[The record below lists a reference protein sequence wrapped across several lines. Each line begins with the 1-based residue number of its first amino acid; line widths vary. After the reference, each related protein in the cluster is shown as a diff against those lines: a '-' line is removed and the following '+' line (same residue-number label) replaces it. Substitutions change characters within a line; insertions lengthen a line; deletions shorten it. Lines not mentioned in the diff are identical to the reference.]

1 MGRERSVLHGK
12 GKIGTTWEGRDR
24 YQLDQTLH
32 VGRKIGTPWEALHM
46 GESPLER
53 YCLEICTLHVGGKDP
68 NQLDQTLRENYRS
81 LRQLP
86 FTILRNHPNHK
97 IWLPYGPSAASRQL
111 SFRRAFSRSMVFG
124 TPRTVRFPYGQLS
137 FSTGGR

>member
-1 MGRERSVLHGK
+1 MGREESPSTHGK
-12 GKIGTTWEGRDR
+12 EKIGTNWIKPYTWEG
-24 YQLDQTLH
+24 
-32 VGRKIGTPWEALHM
+32 KIGTPWEALHM

-86 FTILRNHPNHK
+86 FTLRELPFTILRNHPNH
-97 IWLPYGPSAASRQL
+97 IG
-111 SFRRAFSRSMVFG
+111 
-124 TPRTVRFPYGQLS
+124 
-137 FSTGGR
+137 